1 MSVRR
6 AVAGDAGAIAAVLE
20 QLGWEP
26 GAGEV
31 AARLGTLGGDERSAV
46 LVSERDGAVTGVL
59 TLHVV
64 PVLHEPGGWCR
75 ITALVVAEDARRQG
89 AGRELV
95 DAAEAFART
104 AGCSRI
110 EVTSARHRAGAHE
123 FYRELGYGQVSEHF
137 LKRMAAQRG

>member
-1 MSVRR
+1 MSVRPAR
-6 AVAGDAGAIAAVLE
+6 AGDAGAVAAVLR
-20 QLGWEP
+20 QLGYEP

-31 AARLGTLGGDERSAV
+31 AARLAQLDADGRSAA
-46 LVSERDGAVTGVL
+46 LVAVRDGTITGVL

-75 ITALVVAEDARRQG
+75 ITVLVVAEDARRQG

-95 DAAEAFART
+95 AAAEAFALA

-110 EVTSARHRAGAHE
+110 EVTSAVHRAGAHE
-123 FYRELGYGQVSEHF
+123 FYRGMGFEQVSEHF
-137 LKRMAAQRG
+137 LKRMAVPGG